1 MQTRTTENNSQKE
14 YCPVRVALTS
24 KKDSNSQYFFPI
36 SIEHGIETSRT
47 ILVYVQFY
55 IDALDTKR
63 MSSVV
68 PLIFSN
74 ATVHISDAKYSNN

>member
-1 MQTRTTENNSQKE
+1 MQTGTTENYSLKKVF
-14 YCPVRVALTS
+14 PLHVALTS

-55 IDALDTKR
+55 IDAVDTKR

-68 PLIFSN
+68 SMIFSN
-74 ATVHISDAKYSNN
+74 ATVHIIGARNRSN